1 MCQSKP
7 ASSSRRLY
15 TEGNLTLL
23 PHLTHIS
30 TSNKEPSHPG
40 SFDQDILGTLSFKKP
55 VIATMNPWL
64 EVVVCPVFILL
75 CVRWRCCLIVGSA
88 LCLLKVFCRLSLLSG
103 MLVNDTQCQWLEWHC
118 NKTVGGTFNLKFVVC
133 SPIIKCKFPTIQA
146 CLPYSMTHC
155 QAHLPLV

>member
-75 CVRWRCCLIVGSA
+75 CVSVCVCVFLQMALTSYRNRVKCKQRQRKSDKYLGRGQVLIISGVI
-88 LCLLKVFCRLSLLSG
+88 LSLDLPSPHHHLQYILTTEWLTWLQANWRDSG
-103 MLVNDTQCQWLEWHC
+103 
-118 NKTVGGTFNLKFVVC
+118 
-133 SPIIKCKFPTIQA
+133 
-146 CLPYSMTHC
+146 
-155 QAHLPLV
+155 